1 MASNFSVGS
10 SGFCNRNLVRSED
23 RVNYGNNAPCLA
35 RFNAKEQ
42 ERNAF
47 VMRSHPKEFLLTNAS
62 ATLSSKR
69 IPTRALS
76 SMASAPNYGQS
87 ILEDNQ
93 YPLVKSQE
101 GEMEFNRVDCLVW
114 VLHESARSL
123 SLSIQQLEM
132 VRTGP
137 PVAMA
142 WNGVDVHAW
151 HKHIA
156 YQVPVYALLKAAL
169 EVEVFL
175 SHKRSNNPCPVHRI
189 LFSKVNFLEKH
200 IENQLCAR
208 NPTLVQWF
216 RTTEVPRI
224 AGLFMPLFK
233 KWSMDY
239 AGSGVAGT
247 IVAIT
252 CCAAVGKLSWRISC
266 SLFSKSIEDALIEL
280 ITTTRD
286 LVSVD
291 KLYHLATKAGFE
303 EDFLTHFGGKILPSK
318 NVEDLEFWIG
328 LVQRKLFTAF
338 RRESVTKGKHI
349 LSNKV
354 QENSLPILG
363 LFAYLG
369 RETRLFLSRHNVK
382 DLDEAIKDLYSYLE
396 CGIIFIYPEFSS
408 LSVYQLLMEVI
419 VDEIGWLDFYS
430 AYNCQLYQ
438 ERRRSKNPIQAE
450 KEIILYSVFTVCYD
464 VVSGFA
470 HYSSSIQQ
478 TLDTDLLEFLLQSQG
493 LLSSCLEEYWAA
505 YDVSSDLQK
514 IGERNE
520 PDSAQSFLING
531 TKNPSLVMDAR
542 QISAE
547 LKGRETQRNLST
559 QTAGPSSNQA
569 GTAVDS
575 GHTTKSTQQC
585 FFRKTTAN
593 LISKSVDICVGTQLL
608 FIDILD
614 SLRLLAKKLCGH
626 KVTKRERRKMQRT
639 ATDVVTLVPITILML
654 IPVSAVGH
662 AAILAAIRKYIPS
675 LIPSPYSDDRLD
687 VAKQLKRTK
696 KMEVRRITNEDSDS
710 KVL

>member
-1 MASNFSVGS
+1 MASNFSIGS
-10 SGFCNRNLVRSED
+10 SGFCNRNLVPSED
-23 RVNYGNNAPCLA
+23 RLNYGNNAPCLA
-35 RFNAKEQ
+35 KFNAKEQ
-42 ERNAF
+42 ERHAF
-47 VMRSHPKEFLLTNAS
+47 VKKSHPKEFILANAS
-62 ATLSSKR
+62 TILSSKR
-69 IPTRALS
+69 IPARALS
-76 SMASAPNYGQS
+76 SMASSPYYGPS
-87 ILEDNQ
+87 VLEDNQ
-93 YPLVKSQE
+93 YC
-101 GEMEFNRVDCLVW
+101 EMEFNRVDCLVW

-123 SLSIQQLEM
+123 SLSMQKLEM

-156 YQVPVYALLKAAL
+156 YQVPVYALLIAVL
-169 EVEVFL
+169 EVEVLL
-175 SHKRSNNPCPVHRI
+175 SHKRSNNTSRVHQI
-189 LFSKVNFLEKH
+189 LSSKVNFLGEH
-200 IENQLCAR
+200 IENQLCVR
-208 NPTLVQWF
+208 NPTFVHWF
-216 RTTEVPRI
+216 RTVEVPRI
-224 AGLFMPLFK
+224 AGLFMPMFK

-252 CCAAVGKLSWRISC
+252 CCAAVGKLSWRIYC
-266 SLFSKSIEDALIEL
+266 SLFSKSIENALIEL
-280 ITTTRD
+280 ITTTHD

-303 EDFLTHFGGKILPSK
+303 EDFLSHFGGKILPSK

-349 LSNKV
+349 LSNKF

-382 DLDEAIKDLYSYLE
+382 DLDEAIKDLCSYLE
-396 CGIIFIYPEFSS
+396 CGILFIYPEFST
-408 LSVYQLLMEVI
+408 LSVYQHLMEVI
-419 VDEIGWLDFYS
+419 VDEIGWLDFYA

-478 TLDTDLLEFLLQSQG
+478 TLDSDLLEFLLQSQG

-531 TKNPSLVMDAR
+531 AKNPSLVMDAM

-547 LKGRETQRNLST
+547 LKTRERQRNRST
-559 QTAGPSSNQA
+559 QTEDPSSNQA
-569 GTAVDS
+569 GTADDS
-575 GHTTKSTQQC
+575 GHTTTSIQQC
-585 FFRKTTAN
+585 FFRKTTAY
-593 LISKSVDICVGTQLL
+593 LIATSVDICMGTQLL

-626 KVTKRERRKMQRT
+626 KVTKRERRKMQRA

-654 IPVSAVGH
+654 IPVSPVGH
-662 AAILAAIRKYIPS
+662 AAMLAAIRKYTPS

-687 VAKQLKRTK
+687 VVKQLKRTK
-696 KMEVRRITNEDSDS
+696 KMKVQRVTNEDSDS
-710 KVL
+710 KVQ